1 MKLYYS
7 PGACSMAPHIVL
19 NELGLAYEPV
29 EVDIAK
35 THKLVKTGEDYYK
48 INPKGYVPTIGLDD
62 GSVLTEVA
70 AILQYLA
77 DRKPEAGLLAAPGS
91 MERYRTIEWLT
102 FISSELHKGFGVLWH
117 PPVAEADKQYGL
129 DKLKKRFEFLDKHLA
144 GNEFLMGNKFTVAD
158 AYAYTIINWSYFHKL
173 DLHPYP
179 HLQAYMKR
187 IAARPS
193 VRNTAHEE
201 KLAA

>member
-19 NELGLAYEPV
+19 NELGLPYQPI
-29 EVDIAK
+29 EVDLKA
-35 THKLVKTGEDYYK
+35 HKLAKTGEDYYR
-48 INPKGYVPTIGLDD
+48 INPKGYVPAIGLDD
-62 GSVLTEVA
+62 GSLLTEVA

-91 MERYRTIEWLT
+91 MERYRAVEWLT
-102 FISSELHKGFGVLWH
+102 FISSELHKGFGPLWN
-117 PPVAEADKQYGL
+117 PAMPEAGKQLAIERLKQRFGL
-129 DKLKKRFEFLDKHLA
+129 LDKHLA
-144 GNEFLMGNKFTVAD
+144 DKEFLMGQRFTVAD
-158 AYAYTIINWSYFHKL
+158 AYAYTIISWSYFHKL
-173 DLHPYP
+173 DLSAYK

-187 IAARPS
+187 LAGRPS
-193 VRNTAHEE
+193 VRATAHLE

>member
-19 NELGLAYEPV
+19 NELGLPYQPV
-29 EVDIAK
+29 EVDLKA
-35 THKLVKTGEDYYK
+35 HKLAKTGEDYYQ
-48 INPKGYVPTIGLDD
+48 INPKGYVPAIGLDD
-62 GSVLTEVA
+62 GSLLTEVA

-77 DRKPEAGLLAAPGS
+77 DRKPEAGLLAAHGS

-102 FISSELHKGFGVLWH
+102 FVSSELHKGFGPLWN
-117 PPVAEADKQYGL
+117 PAMPEAGKQL
-129 DKLKKRFEFLDKHLA
+129 AIERLKQRFDLLDKHLA
-144 GNEFLMGNKFTVAD
+144 DKEFLMGQKFTVAD
-158 AYAYTIINWSYFHKL
+158 AYAYTIISWSYFHKL
-173 DLHPYP
+173 DLSAYK

-187 IAARPS
+187 VAGRPS
-193 VRNTAHEE
+193 VRATAHEE

>member
-7 PGACSMAPHIVL
+7 PGACSLAPHIVL
-19 NELGLAYEPV
+19 RELGLPFEAV
-29 EVDIAK
+29 QVDLK
-35 THKLVKTGEDYYK
+35 THKLADGTDYYQ
-48 INPKGYVPTIGLDD
+48 INPKGYVPALQLDD
-62 GSVLTEVA
+62 GSLFTEGA

-77 DRKPEAGLLAAPGS
+77 DRKPEAGLLATPGG

-129 DKLKKRFEFLDKHLA
+129 DRLKTRFELLDQHLA
-144 GNEFLMGNKFTVAD
+144 KNEYLMGKKFSVAD
-158 AYAYTIINWSYFHKL
+158 AYAYTIISWSYYHKL
-173 DLHPYP
+173 DLNAYK
-179 HLQAYMKR
+179 HLQAYMR
-187 IAARPS
+187 HIAERPS
-193 VRNTAHEE
+193 VRATAHEE